1 MKHLVIA
8 DDLVGPTNAG
18 LKKNTI
24 RAGFRDIEPGPL
36 ELRSASGNHPF
47 IVVDVIEV
55 AHKWASEVND
65 REITAN
71 GFLDL
76 DDMLGGMKRY
86 YPDFGP
92 QSEVTVITWR

>member
-8 DDLVGPTNAG
+8 DDLVGPTKVG

-24 RAGFRDIEPGPL
+24 RAGFRDIQPGSL
-36 ELRSASGNHPF
+36 ELRSVSGRHPV

-55 AHKWASEVND
+55 AHKRAREVND
-65 REITAN
+65 TEITAN

-76 DDMLGGMKRY
+76 DDMLSGMKRF